1 MQETTVWNGS
11 AEQCKLKKNNYDTM
25 KMKKMQ

>member
-1 MQETTVWNGS
+1 MQETTVWNV
-11 AEQCKLKKNNYDTM
+11 AEKKKKIKKNNYDTM